1 MDIPDSINNLTET
14 KKSSPITPDLKPGF
28 NTEKFFECINDIVPI
43 ELRKYF
49 DKGYNFYKLSNN
61 SDLTFVKTIF
71 YLYSDFYKDSLRQSN
86 IDIEK
91 QEAAIKSL
99 DLVFKNIENNFDM
112 FSGLLQNLKI
122 DKKVFDINRIFMIII
137 GYAISNIRKFN

>member
-1 MDIPDSINNLTET
+1 MEIPDSINNLTET
-14 KKSSPITPDLKPGF
+14 KKSSSITPDLKHNF

-86 IDIEK
+86 TDIEK

-112 FSGLLQNLKI
+112 FSSLLQNLKI

-137 GYAISNIRKFN
+137 GYAISNIRKSN